1 MAIMD
6 WSTSANSNS
15 VVGSINW
22 SEGQA
27 PSTVNNSARQMMAD
41 VASWTN
47 NPGPEWYQY
56 DSATYASGTTF
67 TLPGNVA
74 FRYVEGRRL
83 RCVVTGGTFFGSV
96 LSSTFSTN
104 TTVTAVWDS
113 GSLDAGL
120 SSIKLSVISPTAM
133 PTKNVVQHI
142 DNTVSISVSSGV
154 QAALTLQGTFT
165 SIGAWLR
172 CSAGA
177 KLMAV
182 NSSSQFYIAN
192 SANTL
197 AIMTLTDAGAAT
209 FTGDVTANSDESLKH
224 KWRDL
229 PANFIEQLS
238 EVKAGTFERIDQQL
252 GTKRHVGV
260 GAQSLQTVL
269 PEAVMENE
277 SGVLSVAYGN
287 AALAT
292 CVMLAR
298 EVVALKRR
306 IEELEGEQ

>member
-1 MAIMD
+1 MALMD
-6 WSTSANSNS
+6 WSVSANSNS

-22 SEGQA
+22 SENQA

-41 VASWTN
+41 VADWTN

-67 TLPGNVA
+67 TLPGNQA

-83 RCVVTGGTFFGSV
+83 RCVVTGGIFFGSV
-96 LSSTFSTN
+96 VSSTFSTN

-120 SSIKLSVISPTAM
+120 SSIKLSLVSPTAM
-133 PTKNVVQHI
+133 PTKGVVQHI
-142 DNTVSISVSSGV
+142 DNTVSISVSAAV
-154 QAALTLQGTFT
+154 QGALTLQNTFT
-165 SIGAWLR
+165 SIGMWMR

-177 KLMAV
+177 KMVSV
-182 NSSSQFYIAN
+182 NNSSQFYIAN

-209 FTGDVTANSDESLKH
+209 FTGDVTANSDERLKSD
-224 KWRDL
+224 WQDL
-229 PANFIEQLS
+229 PEDYIEQLAAIRY
-238 EVKAGTFERIDQQL
+238 AGTYEME
-252 GTKRHVGV
+252 GHEGRHAGV
-260 GAQSLQTVL
+260 GAQSLMGIL
-269 PEAVMENE
+269 PEAVHVNDKYM
-277 SGVLSVAYGN
+277 SVAYGN
-287 AALAT
+287 AALVS

-298 EVVALKRR
+298 EIVALKKR